1 MGRDRR
7 GRGEAGLRWV
17 CALDAKN
24 FVGAGPL
31 RAQREAGG
39 YDRLV
44 ALRVD
49 GRGIPRQGMAVRP
62 AGMVT
67 SGTMSPSLGI
77 GIGMAYVP
85 SELAGEGTNL
95 EIDAR
100 GRPVAAVVARKPLYV
115 KESTT

>member
-1 MGRDRR
+1 M
-7 GRGEAGLRWV
+7 
-17 CALDAKN
+17 
-24 FVGAGPL
+24 GAGPL

-100 GRPVAAVVARKPLYV
+100 GRPVAAVGARKPLYV